1 MKKIAST
8 PRPIVQLQQIQHSL
22 AGTIQ
27 SLETGNA
34 SDHLTLKSL
43 IESQNSLQTLVN
55 ELVQRYVQSE
65 ILAPRGKRLSQTEKN
80 TAAEALE
87 LLKAYLEQ

>member
-1 MKKIAST
+1 MKKIKST
-8 PRPIVQLQQIQHSL
+8 PHTIVQLQQIQQSL
-22 AGTIQ
+22 AAAIQ
-27 SLETGNA
+27 SLEKGSA
-34 SDHLTLKSL
+34 SDRLTLKSL

-55 ELVQRYVQSE
+55 ELLQRYVQSE